1 MKDIN
6 GDFSPE
12 IYVRHA
18 REQNAIR
25 WEYSTP
31 PDSENQTG
39 TTSTSQDAPKS
50 NKNSHQRRLNA

>member
-6 GDFSPE
+6 GEFSPE

-25 WEYSTP
+25 WEYSTR

-39 TTSTSQDAPKS
+39 TSSNSQDASKS
-50 NKNSHQRRLNA
+50 NKNSPQRLFNA